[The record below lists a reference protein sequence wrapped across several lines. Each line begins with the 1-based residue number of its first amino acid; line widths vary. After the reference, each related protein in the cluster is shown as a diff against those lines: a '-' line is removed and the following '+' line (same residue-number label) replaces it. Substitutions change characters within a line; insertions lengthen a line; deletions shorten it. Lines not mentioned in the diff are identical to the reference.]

1 LITAEKFWSG
11 MSNILGK
18 FAAENRSLLAE
29 RERIQTRIDQWHKA
43 NAGNALDQKA
53 YQALLLELGY
63 ILPEPVPFKI
73 QSKNV
78 DAEVALM
85 AGPQLVVPSLNDRF
99 VLNAANARW
108 GSLYV
113 CTNQAATTRHEAHW
127 SLPGRNSFLMTPSH
141 LPTAS
146 MQRSQ
151 AGASLMARSRPH

>member
-1 LITAEKFWSG
+1 

-63 ILPEPVPFKI
+63 ILPEPVRFKI

-85 AGPQLVVPSLNDRF
+85 AGPTVGSSL
-99 VLNAANARW
+99 
-108 GSLYV
+108 
-113 CTNQAATTRHEAHW
+113 TQ
-127 SLPGRNSFLMTPSH
+127 
-141 LPTAS
+141 
-146 MQRSQ
+146 
-151 AGASLMARSRPH
+151 